1 MKKRRAFTNNGGDN
15 MNMAKVAIG
24 ILITVIVVALL
35 IFAAGDYMGL
45 SGPSEEPSAPQAE
58 TVPTRRAM
66 PPEIY
71 LNGPAG
77 SELIK
82 SGSTK
87 VMSGNISLT
96 FKFSEPVNIEK
107 PGGFSV
113 DTEDME
119 TINRTGIG
127 YAGVDRTVV
136 WMNIPPSDI
145 ESESIKISVSRDI
158 FFEEGATLREPVALY
173 INRYEPNSAEMKR
186 VSDEGSLS
194 EPEYWTTR
202 GTKAFRISFKR
213 PVNMPSVEKA
223 IRGNMALHS
232 GADVPEMSFEWE
244 NDKSLELTLKDLSTG
259 VYEIDLSGAEDMIGL
274 KMQGEFGIGNSW
286 RLDVGERQSIKVVD
300 LKSQFMAQTA
310 ETLEGEAFEGF
321 RYLSGRVGDGMLMLH
336 KYDEPSP
343 YNEYLAFDK
352 VIYDETSGQ
361 TVETDQGGPLKS
373 RFADL
378 LPKGW
383 RFRGIRLSPGGET
396 AAAFMSQNEI
406 GKTAASLM
414 LIDMESGTML
424 SLYEMPFHI
433 YSAGD
438 GTLPMDLH
446 FDWVSDKVIF
456 SEGYSEMGNV
466 SDIYG
471 INTET
476 GMAVALVKKAREPRF
491 IESIDMLSAIKLEKT
506 GEGTIMR
513 DGQEEEQ
520 ITWYG
525 DSEIILLGIYGNQMK
540 TYDPIEGYSKTEC
553 PGCSAA
559 YDAPSSL
566 IWSWENKLVYP
577 QKTEGNKVLVI
588 QDLGT
593 GEEQTLEMEENFTFL
608 GIKDGKAYLLDDA
621 N

>member
-1 MKKRRAFTNNGGDN
+1 

-24 ILITVIVVALL
+24 ILITIIVVALV
-35 IFAAGDYMGL
+35 IFATGDYMGV
-45 SGPSEEPSAPQAE
+45 SGPSEEPENPEGE
-58 TVPTRRAM
+58 TVSARQVM

-71 LNGPAG
+71 LNSPAG

-87 VMSGNISLT
+87 VMTGNISLT
-96 FKFSEPVNIEK
+96 FKFTEPVNIEK

-119 TINRTGIG
+119 TINRIGIG

-145 ESESIKISVSRDI
+145 EAETLNIRVNRDI
-158 FFEEGATLREPVALY
+158 FFEEGARLREPVELY
-173 INRYEPNSAEMKR
+173 INRYEPNVAEMKR
-186 VSDEGSLS
+186 VSEDGSLS
-194 EPEYWTTR
+194 DPEYWTTE
-202 GTKAFRISFKR
+202 GTKVFNLSFKR
-213 PVNMPSVEKA
+213 PVNIPSVERT
-223 IRGNMALHS
+223 ILGNMTLETEHAL
-232 GADVPEMSFEWE
+232 PEISFDWE
-244 NDKSLELTLKDLSTG
+244 NDSSVEITLKDLSKG
-259 VYEIDLSGAEDMIGL
+259 VYEINLSGAEDIIGL

-286 RLDVGERQSIKVVD
+286 RFDAGERQSIKSVD
-300 LKSQFMAQTA
+300 LESEFMGQNVQI
-310 ETLEGEAFEGF
+310 LEGEAFDET
-321 RYLSGRVGDGMLMLH
+321 RYLSGRVEDGLLMLH
-336 KYDEPSP
+336 RYGDPNA
-343 YNEYLAFDK
+343 YTEYLSFEK
-352 VIYDETSGQ
+352 VIYWEETGE
-361 TVETDQGGPLKS
+361 TVETEQNGNLKS
-373 RFADL
+373 RFEKL
-378 LPKGW
+378 VPKGW

-396 AAAFMSQNEI
+396 AAAFMTQNEI

-433 YSAGD
+433 YAAGD
-438 GTLPMDLH
+438 GTVPMDLH

-491 IESIDMLSAIKLEKT
+491 IESINMLSAIKLEKT
-506 GEGTIMR
+506 GQGTFAK
-513 DGQEEEQ
+513 DGEEEKQ
-520 ITWYG
+520 IDWHG
-525 DSEIILLGIYGNQMK
+525 DAQIILLGIYGNQMK
-540 TYDPIEGYSKTEC
+540 TYDPIEGYTKTEC
-553 PGCSAA
+553 PGGGMV
-559 YDAPSSL
+559 YDAPSSM

-577 QKTEGNKVLVI
+577 QKVDNNNVLVI

-593 GEEQTLEMEENFTFL
+593 GEEKKLEMEENFTFL
-608 GIKDGKAYLLDDA
+608 GIKDGKAYLLDAA